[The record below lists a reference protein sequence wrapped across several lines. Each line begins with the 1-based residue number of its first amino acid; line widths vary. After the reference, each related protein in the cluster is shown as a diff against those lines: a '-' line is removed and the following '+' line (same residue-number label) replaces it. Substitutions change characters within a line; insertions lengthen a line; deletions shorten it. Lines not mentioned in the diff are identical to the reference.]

1 MSSFPGTGSAARPLI
16 VPRRPRSFTQVSH
29 RISLN
34 ESVVQ
39 ESPIE
44 EQLPSDSS
52 PGSEPETDIASQE
65 TPSTLE
71 TKQRKGLQKLH
82 IEYRKRMNEVKAM
95 HFRRRNESR
104 RAYDNKRTI
113 AIDDFNKAGC
123 WGIFRFSPRR
133 KLDAIDRDQDNAD
146 NYFAKSERIERR
158 AVERRFE
165 DREELYIHCYRRMW
179 KKMYPSIPFW
189 YDRPNPDA
197 LDIPVMTYY
206 QPID

>member
-16 VPRRPRSFTQVSH
+16 VPCRPRSFTQISH
-29 RISLN
+29 RHSMS

-39 ESPIE
+39 GCPIE
-44 EQLPSDSS
+44 EQLSFDSS
-52 PGSEPETDIASQE
+52 SGSEPEIDIASEE

-71 TKQRKGLQKLH
+71 AKQRSGLQKLYMKY
-82 IEYRKRMNEVKAM
+82 EKRMNEIKVM
-95 HFRRRNESR
+95 HFRHRKESR

-113 AIDDFNKAGC
+113 VIDNYNKPGC
-123 WGIFRFSPRR
+123 WAIFRFSPRR
-133 KLDAIDRDQDNAD
+133 KLDEIDRDQENAD
-146 NYFAKSERIERR
+146 KYFARSESIERR

-179 KKMYPSIPFW
+179 KKMYPSLPFW

-197 LDIPVMTYY
+197 LDVPVMTYY

>member
-1 MSSFPGTGSAARPLI
+1 MSSYPGTASGARPWT
-16 VPRRPRSFTQVSH
+16 VPHRPRSFTQVSH
-29 RISLN
+29 RLSMN

-39 ESPIE
+39 ERLIE
-44 EQLPSDSS
+44 EQLSPDTSS
-52 PGSEPETDIASQE
+52 GSEPETDVASQE

-71 TKQRKGLQKLH
+71 IKQRRGLRTLH
-82 IEYRKRMNEVKAM
+82 IKYEARINEIKVL

-113 AIDDFNKAGC
+113 VIDDYNKAGC
-123 WGIFRFSPRR
+123 WALFRFSPRR
-133 KLDAIDRDQDNAD
+133 KLDAIDRDQENAD
-146 NYFAKSERIERR
+146 NYFAKCERIERG

-179 KKMYPSIPFW
+179 KKIYPSISFW

-197 LDIPVMTYY
+197 RDIPVMTYD

>member
-1 MSSFPGTGSAARPLI
+1 HNTVVHHVFISRNRKRRSSVDRAAPAQIFHTR
-16 VPRRPRSFTQVSH
+16 
-29 RISLN
+29 
-34 ESVVQ
+34 
-39 ESPIE
+39 
-44 EQLPSDSS
+44 
-52 PGSEPETDIASQE
+52 SEPETDIASQE

-71 TKQRKGLQKLH
+71 TKQRKGLQKVH
-82 IEYRKRMNEVKAM
+82 IAYEKRMNEIKAM

-113 AIDDFNKAGC
+113 AIDDYNKAGC

-165 DREELYIHCYRRMW
+165 DREELYIHCYRRIW
-179 KKMYPSIPFW
+179 KKMYPSIPFCCCLCACGLGLRA
-189 YDRPNPDA
+189 YDQFSSWP
-197 LDIPVMTYY
+197 
-206 QPID
+206 